1 MENNNQLWRALKVAR
16 IINVE
21 LIMQKRVILID
32 KTISPTPQ
40 IIGNI
45 RSGTNSF

>member
-16 IINVE
+16 IINVGLVME
-21 LIMQKRVILID
+21 KRVILID
-32 KTISPTPQ
+32 KTISPTSQ